1 MYCKKCGK
9 ELSNDSIFCNYCGTL
24 QKTMNSEK
32 KENNN
37 PTAKKDDSIIILV
50 MSIIIIVVVLAIVV
64 STLNQD
70 NNKNKNNNNNN
81 TSSLVNDNSR
91 PAKIDDLI
99 IKFRKESKL
108 FEEADY
114 YMDLQSNEEII
125 ELKMNVN
132 YLSSADRILKTEV
145 LNIGKV
151 VPGNKYEFYLSLN
164 GMNPSDLDKIDKF
177 SYRILSGTVIE

>member
-37 PTAKKDDSIIILV
+37 PTAKKYDSIIILV
-50 MSIIIIVVVLAIVV
+50 MSIIIVVVLAIAV
-64 STLNQD
+64 SNLNQD
-70 NNKNKNNNNNN
+70 NNKKNNNNN
-81 TSSLVNDNSR
+81 TSSSVNDNSR

-151 VPGNKYEFYLSLN
+151 VPDNKYEFYLSLN